1 MAPQLRKQD
10 VPTQGRAS
18 TVYLSLLPTGDR
30 NIPIFQT
37 LANTGF
43 AGLATV
49 VTATSTESY
58 ILVVDGVTYTVIA
71 GTTDTKKSIAQ
82 KLIAL
87 IEAGTTGVK
96 AYNLRQNGAN
106 WEFYLH
112 RATTFTLTN
121 TGTTTPA
128 SLTVGAVAGAATT
141 VAKGATSITL
151 GFPLIGRIAA
161 GQHLRFASGNTE
173 ITCKVT
179 TTAEAGATSLAVAA
193 LDEPIPAA
201 AIAAFP
207 PEFTH
212 RTNASISPAYEFTG
226 FSTFNTGG
234 FEDGVQTTSSAEAD
248 LSGIY
253 FELDPV
259 YRTLTDNA
267 PNGRE
272 FALILDYKEP
282 KEGWSG
288 RRRFA
293 ICGITSRDEPVA
305 VEGFIEANFTAKVL
319 TDPTETPAAPL

>member
-1 MAPQLRKQD
+1 MPELRLRD

-30 NIPIFQT
+30 TFPIFQT

-43 AGLATV
+43 AGLVTV
-49 VTATSTESY
+49 VAATSGESY
-58 ILVVDGVTYTVIA
+58 IAVVAGTAYTVVA
-71 GTTDTKKSIAQ
+71 SSTDTKKSIAQ
-82 KLIAL
+82 ALIAL
-87 IEAGTTGVK
+87 IEAGATGAK

-112 RATTFTLTN
+112 RSTTFTLAN

-128 SLTVGAVAGAATT
+128 SMTVGSVSGAATT
-141 VAKGATSITL
+141 VSKGATSITL
-151 GFPLIGRIAA
+151 AFPLIGRIAA
-161 GQHLRFASGNTE
+161 GQYLRFASGNTE
-173 ITCKVT
+173 VTVKVMV
-179 TTAEAGATSLAVAA
+179 TAEAGATSLTVQAV
-193 LDEPIPAA
+193 DEAIPAA

-212 RTNASISPAYEFTG
+212 RSAASISPAYEFTG

-234 FEDGVQTTSSAEAD
+234 FEDAVQTTSSAEAD

-259 YRTLTDNA
+259 YRTIADAA

-272 FALILDYKEP
+272 FALILDYKQP

-288 RRRFA
+288 RRRMA
-293 ICGITSRDEPVA
+293 VCGITGREEPVT

-319 TDPTETPAAPL
+319 TVPTEIPAAPL

>member
-1 MAPQLRKQD
+1 MPQLRSRD

-30 NIPIFQT
+30 NIPVFQT

-43 AGLATV
+43 AGLVTV
-49 VTATSTESY
+49 VNAVSTASY
-58 ILVVDGVTYTVIA
+58 IAVVAGETYTVVA
-71 GTTDTKKSIAQ
+71 TATDTKKSIAQ
-82 KLIAL
+82 KLIAF
-87 IEAGTTGVK
+87 IEAGTTGAK
-96 AYNLRQNGAN
+96 AYNLRANGAN
-106 WEFYLH
+106 WEFQVH
-112 RATTFTLTN
+112 RATTFTLAN

-128 SLTVGAVAGAATT
+128 DLTVGAVAGAATT

-151 GFPLIGRIAA
+151 GFPLIGRISA
-161 GQHLRFASGNTE
+161 GQYLRFASGNTE
-173 ITCKVT
+173 ITVKVA
-179 TTAEAGATSLAVAA
+179 TTAEAGATSLAVVAI
-193 LDEPIPAA
+193 DEAIPAS

-212 RTNASISPAYEFTG
+212 RTAASISPTFEFTG
-226 FSTFNTGG
+226 FSTLNTGG

-259 YRTLTDNA
+259 YRTIVENA

-293 ICGITSRDEPVA
+293 VVGITGRDEPVT

-319 TDPTETPAAPL
+319 TPPSETPAAPL

>member
-1 MAPQLRKQD
+1 MAPQLRLKD

-18 TVYLSLLPTGDR
+18 TVYLSLLPVGDR

-43 AGLATV
+43 AGLVTV
-49 VTATSTESY
+49 VAATSTASY
-58 ILVVDGVTYTVIA
+58 ILVVAGVTYTVIA
-71 GTTDTKKSIAQ
+71 TATDTKKSIAQ

-87 IEAGTTGVK
+87 IEAGTTGAK
-96 AYNLRQNGAN
+96 AYNLRENGAN

-112 RATTFTLTN
+112 RSTTFTLAN
-121 TGTTTPA
+121 TGTTTPS
-128 SLTVGAVAGAATT
+128 SLTVGAVSGAATA

-151 GFPLIGRIAA
+151 AFPLIGRIAG
-161 GQHLRFASGNTE
+161 GQYLRFASGNTE
-173 ITCKVT
+173 VTVKVAN
-179 TTAEAGATSLAVAA
+179 TAEAGASTLTVTAV
-193 LDEPIPAA
+193 DEQIPAA

-212 RTNASISPAYEFTG
+212 RTAASISPAYEFTG
-226 FSTFNTGG
+226 FSTLNTGG

-259 YRTLTDNA
+259 YRTLVENA

-293 ICGITSRDEPVA
+293 ICGITSRNEPVT
-305 VEGFIEANFTAKVL
+305 VEGFIGADFTAKVL

>member
-1 MAPQLRKQD
+1 MAPQLRKSD

-30 NIPIFQT
+30 NAPIFQS

-43 AGLATV
+43 AGLVTV
-49 VTATSTESY
+49 LDAVADDSY
-58 ILVVDGVTYTVIA
+58 ILVVAGVTYTVVAVA
-71 GTTDTKKSIAQ
+71 GDTKQSIAR

-87 IEAGTTGVK
+87 IEAGTTGCK

-106 WEFYLH
+106 WEFRLH
-112 RATTFTLTN
+112 RSTTFTLAN
-121 TGTTTPA
+121 TGTTETA
-128 SLTVGAVAGAATT
+128 DLTVGSVAGAATA

-151 GFPLIGRIAA
+151 GFPLIGRIPA
-161 GQHLRFASGNTE
+161 GQYLRFASGNTE
-173 ITCKVT
+173 VT
-179 TTAEAGATSLAVAA
+179 VKLSATAEAGATSLAVVAV
-193 LDEPIPAA
+193 DEGIPAA

-212 RTNASISPAYEFTG
+212 RTAASISPTFEFTG
-226 FSTFNTGG
+226 FSTLNTGG

-259 YRTLTDNA
+259 YRTIVDNA
-267 PNGRE
+267 PSGRE
-272 FALILDYKEP
+272 FGLFLDYKEP

-288 RRRFA
+288 RRKFA
-293 ICGITSRDEPVA
+293 VVGITGREEPVT